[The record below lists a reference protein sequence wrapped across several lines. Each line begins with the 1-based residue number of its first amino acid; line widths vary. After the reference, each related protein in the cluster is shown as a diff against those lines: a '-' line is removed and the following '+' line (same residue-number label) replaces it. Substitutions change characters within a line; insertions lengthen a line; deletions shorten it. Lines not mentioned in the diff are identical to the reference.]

1 MQGHLIPKLV
11 SPGHLN
17 KLRAAD
23 RQHSGQ
29 VQPLLSASSLVG
41 RAAIKR
47 STIISDLV
55 WSWKLLR
62 GSLFSNCTVFGSQMS
77 KAQLCSFTA
86 AVCGFAAVPSLEKCY
101 CLWSGVLI
109 PERVALQPLTEP
121 QWHES
126 ERKMVQTPSNSIN
139 LKSKFL
145 AISTVPVL
153 VYCLQVSV
161 SFGNFSWAQE
171 ARISGIELFIPL
183 NLFKISPCSA
193 RF

>member
-101 CLWSGVLI
+101 CLWSAVLI
-109 PERVALQPLTEP
+109 PKRVALQPLTEP

-126 ERKMVQTPSNSIN
+126 EHKMVQTPSNPINFKSIPGYFHCSCASI
-139 LKSKFL
+139 LSSSISKFWQL
-145 AISTVPVL
+145 LLGTRSQNLWNRAFYSPE
-153 VYCLQVSV
+153 
-161 SFGNFSWAQE
+161 SF
-171 ARISGIELFIPL
+171 
-183 NLFKISPCSA
+183 
-193 RF
+193 